1 MEHEI
6 SKMLEMASKLC
17 EDEKYTQAL
26 KYYEDVLCVKSDNVL
41 AIIDHGVTLQN
52 LGHLRQALEMYN
64 MALTIKPKNL
74 CALINKGSVLHTLQ
88 KYSEAI
94 SCYNIVLSFDKKNA
108 MAIVYKGL
116 SIGEMGNI
124 PLAMKYFKKAL
135 LIDNDYD
142 LAQISLDTANSIM
155 K

>member
-1 MEHEI
+1 
-6 SKMLEMASKLC
+6 
-17 EDEKYTQAL
+17 
-26 KYYEDVLCVKSDNVL
+26 
-41 AIIDHGVTLQN
+41 
-52 LGHLRQALEMYN
+52 

-74 CALINKGSVLHTLQ
+74 YALINKGSVLHTLQ

-94 SCYNIVLSFDKKNA
+94 SCYNIVLSLDKKNA

-135 LIDNDYD
+135 LIDCDYD